1 MKKIEINDLFQSLE
15 KLGINREE
23 IFLEQTLKILQRE
36 WKNIVGDVLG
46 DGSIPMFIKDN
57 KLTVNCKHSMI
68 SQELEFSRNE
78 ILKKLEEKRLP
89 VSIAKIVFR
98 AGNYSNSQK

>member
-23 IFLEQTLKILQRE
+23 IFLEQTLKILQRD

-46 DGSIPMFIKDN
+46 DGSQPVLIKEN

-68 SQELEFSRNE
+68 SQELEFSRID
-78 ILKKLEEKRLP
+78 ILKKMADKHLP
-89 VSIAKIVFR
+89 ISIAKIAFR